1 MKMQKLKGYILWLAW
16 ISTLAARLWLFPV
29 EMDLNAKGLAIWL
42 HILFLLVLFGYVL
55 LTALG
60 MGRMIVRR
68 FEEAFSLLESNL
80 LALML
85 GLAVLAIAILASGLI
100 GWLNSLIIFGILA
113 LAGIVSTQ
121 EWSAIGSLIRQ
132 KITGFRFSPVK
143 NLYEMLLGIMLVIF
157 LPLLLL
163 NALPPVWD
171 YDALMYHLEIPRQFL
186 AQGRIYFD
194 PEVFRSAY
202 PFLGEM
208 LFLIG
213 LAFKLD
219 SFAKLIHLTYAI
231 LLMLSVYALGKRFFG
246 RETALIAI
254 GILVGTPSIPFW
266 ATWVSIDFAWA
277 GYEFW
282 SLYIITLW
290 LTNEKKIPCQF
301 LALAGI
307 LSGLAASI
315 KYLSLST
322 MLIVGAIIVWQSLRN
337 FSHPTTSA
345 LKNLLLFGASAGLVM
360 SPWYIKNW
368 FWTGNPIY
376 PLIWGGPG
384 WDSLMAQVF
393 NDYLHSFGV
402 GTNWLDY
409 LLIPYN
415 VYANHNQFSTL
426 YLEMIHPALW
436 LAFAYPFLK
445 QPKKDVILF
454 LYSAAYCVIWAIN
467 SQVIRFL
474 LPAFA
479 VLALLA
485 GEVIKKLPPLIK
497 KIITNG
503 LLSSLLLVSLIY
515 QASLFQSYSAYFIG
529 QKSTADMLKASVNSF
544 QITQRIQELLQP
556 DERAQFLWDGR
567 GYYCDARCIPDDKQS
582 IAVLLTINSPL
593 PETLAHDLRTKGITH
608 LMISQPDATWLIDYH
623 DPHHYHQKALDYFE
637 NIFIPAC
644 GKLLYAN
651 DKMELYQITCP

>member
-1 MKMQKLKGYILWLAW
+1 MKLKSYLLWLAW

-60 MGRMIVRR
+60 MGRMIVHR

-132 KITGFRFSPVK
+132 KITGFRFSPAK

-163 NALPPVWD
+163 NALSPVWD
-171 YDALMYHLEIPRQFL
+171 YDALVYHLEIPRQFL

-213 LAFKLD
+213 LVFKVD
-219 SFAKLIHLTYAI
+219 AFAKLINLTYSI
-231 LLMLSVYALGKRFFG
+231 LLVLSVYAFGKRFLG
-246 RETALIAI
+246 RETALIAA
-254 GILVGTPSIPFW
+254 GILIGTPSIPFW

-282 SLYIITLW
+282 SLYIIILW
-290 LTNEKKIPCQF
+290 LANAKKDSYRW

-307 LSGLAASI
+307 LSGLAAST
-315 KYLSLST
+315 KYLSLAT
-322 MLIVGAIIVWQSLRN
+322 MVIVSAIILWQSLGSLNRL
-337 FSHPTTSA
+337 TTTT
-345 LKNLLLFGASAGLVM
+345 LKNLLVFGISAGLVM
-360 SPWYIKNW
+360 SPWYLKNW
-368 FWTGNPIY
+368 IWTGNPIY

-384 WDSLMAQVF
+384 WDPLTTQVF
-393 NDYLHSFGV
+393 NDYLRSFGI

-415 VYANHNQFSTL
+415 VYANHNQFSTI
-426 YLEMIHPALW
+426 YLEIIHPALW

-445 QPKKDVILF
+445 QPKKNVVLF
-454 LYSAAYCVIWAIN
+454 LYSAVYCVIWAIN

-474 LPAFA
+474 LPPFA
-479 VLALLA
+479 ILALLA
-485 GEVIKKLPPLIK
+485 GDVIQKLPPLIK

-503 LLSSLLLVSLIY
+503 LLGGLLLVSLIY

-529 QKSTADMLKASVNSF
+529 QKSAADMLKESVNDF
-544 QITQRIQELLQP
+544 QITQRIQELLRP

-567 GYYCDARCIPDDKQS
+567 GYYCDARCIPDDEQS
-582 IAVLLTINSPL
+582 TAVSLAVNSP
-593 PETLAHDLRTKGITH
+593 PPQTLALDLRAKGITH
-608 LMISQPDATWLIDYH
+608 LMLSKADVIWFIAYH

-637 NIFIPAC
+637 NVFIPAC
-644 GKLLYAN
+644 GKLLYTN
-651 DKMELYQITCP
+651 NQMELYQITCQ